1 MVQWWRIRDLRQGPA
16 RPGAARQGRAWR
28 GHQWCRWRIRDLRLG
43 KARPGAARQGE
54 GTNGAMV
61 AYPRFAARQ
70 GQAGRGRAG
79 LGVAGRGMAR
89 QGMGT
94 NGAFSIYKVQCERRT
109 KMTERKQFEEDP
121 EIAARVELLRLGT
134 SDYSRGHVLMWE
146 VAEGL
151 LGLDRNDE
159 KMKYAVL
166 KWRKYVH
173 RELRIET
180 WAIPGTGVKLLT
192 ESEQIEML
200 PQKRARRAYRQH
212 GLILRS
218 LRNTNL
224 ANLTDHQRRIA
235 AAVNEHSRAARTAT
249 NKVTNT
255 TRGKI
260 PNDRQALIDR
270 ARRIAEEIKI
280 R

>member
-1 MVQWWRIRDLRQGPA
+1 MVQWWRIRDFWRGQAGPGPA
-16 RPGAARQGRAWR
+16 GHGGAG
-28 GHQWCRWRIRDLRLG
+28 
-43 KARPGAARQGE
+43 QGE
-54 GTNGAMV
+54 GTNGAGGVSAICGM
-61 AYPRFAARQ
+61 ARRGAARP
-70 GQAGRGRAG
+70 
-79 LGVAGRGMAR
+79 GVAGRGWAR
-89 QGMGT
+89 APMVHF
-94 NGAFSIYKVQCERRT
+94 NLQCPMRKAD

-121 EIAARVELLRLGT
+121 EIAARVELLKLGT
-134 SDYSRGHVLMWE
+134 SDYSRGHVLLWE

-212 GLILRS
+212 GLILRAI
-218 LRNTNL
+218 RNTNL

>member
-1 MVQWWRIRDLRQGPA
+1 MVALRDSRQGLAGRGLARQEHGEGTKGAMVALRDLRPGEA
-16 RPGAARQGRAWR
+16 RRGEAR
-28 GHQWCRWRIRDLRLG
+28 LE
-43 KARPGAARQGE
+43 QGE
-54 GTNGAMV
+54 GTNGA
-61 AYPRFAARQ
+61 F
-70 GQAGRGRAG
+70 
-79 LGVAGRGMAR
+79 
-89 QGMGT
+89 T
-94 NGAFSIYKVQCERRT
+94 IYNVQCERRT

-121 EIAARVELLRLGT
+121 EIAARVELLKLGT
-134 SDYSRGHVLMWE
+134 SDYSRGHVLLWE

-192 ESEQIEML
+192 EAEQIEML

-270 ARRIAEEIKI
+270 ARRIAEEQKI